1 MPLIAVIPRMR
12 PRKPWAAVISEIFKG
27 ELGNDR
33 IPHSTV
39 RVHGALR
46 ECTKFTEDA
55 KITKQIIGWSH
66 PLGKVEI

>member
-1 MPLIAVIPRMR
+1 
-12 PRKPWAAVISEIFKG
+12 
-27 ELGNDR
+27 
-33 IPHSTV
+33 
-39 RVHGALR
+39 VHGALR